1 MEEQMKKNTLIIIL
15 TFFSLILCIFF
26 IQETYA
32 KYLTSTTEKT
42 ELKIARWKILVNN
55 SDIRDNGSASATI
68 TPIFDKNDNIAEN
81 IIAPTSTG
89 YFDLIIDSSAADVSF
104 MYQIEVTSN
113 ENSPVKDLIATD
125 YKINDNAKIAL
136 TEENKTIIGSV
147 LQLDNITT
155 TTIRVFI
162 KWEDGET
169 AKMNNEED
177 TQATKSNETAKLD
190 IKLKFPQLA

>member
-1 MEEQMKKNTLIIIL
+1 MKKNTLIIIL

-89 YFDLIIDSSAADVSF
+89 YFD
-104 MYQIEVTSN
+104 
-113 ENSPVKDLIATD
+113 
-125 YKINDNAKIAL
+125 
-136 TEENKTIIGSV
+136 
-147 LQLDNITT
+147 
-155 TTIRVFI
+155 
-162 KWEDGET
+162 
-169 AKMNNEED
+169 
-177 TQATKSNETAKLD
+177 
-190 IKLKFPQLA
+190 

>member
-1 MEEQMKKNTLIIIL
+1 MKKNTLIIIL

-125 YKINDNAKIAL
+125 YKINDNAKITL

-190 IKLKFPQLA
+190 IKLKFTQLA